1 MSEERRPPS
10 SQCNFDAAHA
20 LIAATAQIGL
30 ALRESQEPVAE
41 LGAVIAHVAE
51 TLAAL
56 RTAPGAQGTD
66 ASVLIE
72 QLQAQAYQGIQRL
85 QFYDR
90 MVQHLSHLQ
99 DYLTWIANELSAV
112 RASGHG
118 SQPWHALHTKLRSR
132 LISDEQRWL
141 FDAFLNPDTPPK
153 ASAQIKRPELSP
165 PGSMEFF

>member
-1 MSEERRPPS
+1 MSEERRQPSPP
-10 SQCNFDAAHA
+10 CNFDAAHA
-20 LIAATAQIGL
+20 LIAVTAQIGL

-41 LGAVIAHVAE
+41 LGAMIAHVAE
-51 TLAAL
+51 TLAAV
-56 RTAPGAQGTD
+56 RTAPGAQG
-66 ASVLIE
+66 AEAAALIE

-90 MVQHLSHLQ
+90 LVQHLSHLQ
-99 DYLTWIANELSAV
+99 DYLTWIANELSAL
-112 RASGHG
+112 RDTGHA
-118 SQPWHALHTKLRSR
+118 SQPWDSLHSKLRSR

-141 FDAFLNPDTPPK
+141 FDVFLNPDTPEK